1 MRQSLTRG
9 QNFSIIIPLYNEEEI
24 VPVLIETVLSDVGHD
39 PDFLELVL
47 VDDGS
52 RDRTVEKV
60 LELSSNEPRIRLV
73 RHDRNRGLGAGI
85 RTGLQSA
92 RGDLILYTDA
102 DLPFDFSLIS
112 EIVRLGGPDRV
123 VSGYRLN
130 RGEGPRRWIFTK
142 AYNLLI
148 YLLCGLR
155 MRDVNFACKVIPRS
169 FAQQIQLKSE
179 GSFIDAE
186 LLLEASRC
194 GLSIQEY
201 PMTYYPR
208 TIGQSTLSSPKV
220 ILGIVKEMMIY
231 QMQSLTVPAA
241 PATPATPVRMDQ
253 RIELLM
259 RSPLI
264 RYGLGFLFAAIALTL
279 SLIFPASIYGL
290 SPFFPLAVLAV
301 SLYGGLKPGLLTASL
316 SWLMMNLV
324 MTPPMWVFSFNRH
337 EIPKAMTLI
346 CCVMVVNLPNT
357 LRKRANN
364 EKKAWAE
371 D

>member
-1 MRQSLTRG
+1 MRQSLTKG

-24 VPVLIETVLSDVGHD
+24 VPILIETVFREVGNH

-52 RDRTVEKV
+52 RDRTVEKIQEV
-60 LELSSNEPRIRLV
+60 SNNEPRIRLV
-73 RHDRNRGLGAGI
+73 RHGQNRGLGAGI

-92 RGDLILYTDA
+92 HGDLILYTDA

-112 EIVRLGGPDRV
+112 EIVRLGGPDRI

-142 AYNLLI
+142 VYNFLI

-155 MRDVNFACKVIPRS
+155 MRDVNFACKVIPRR
-169 FAQQIQLKSE
+169 FARQIQLKSE

-186 LLLEASRC
+186 LLLEATRY
-194 GLSIQEY
+194 GLSIQEF

-231 QMQSLTVPAA
+231 QMQSLTA
-241 PATPATPVRMDQ
+241 PVRMDQ
-253 RIELLM
+253 RIELMM

-264 RYGLGFLFAAIALTL
+264 HYGLGFLFAIIALML

-316 SWLMMNLV
+316 SWLVMNVV
-324 MTPPMWVFSFNRH
+324 MTPPMWGLSINMH
-337 EIPKAMTLI
+337 EIPKAMTLL
-346 CCVMVVNLPNT
+346 CCVMLANLPNT

>member
-1 MRQSLTRG
+1 MRQSLTNG
-9 QNFSIIIPLYNEEEI
+9 QNFSIIIPMFNEEEI
-24 VPVLIETVLSDVGHD
+24 VPVLIETVLSEVGND

-52 RDRTVEKV
+52 RDRTVEKI
-60 LELSSNEPRIRLV
+60 LEFSSNEPRIRLV
-73 RHDRNRGLGAGI
+73 RHGRNRGLGAGI

-148 YLLCGLR
+148 YILCGLR

-169 FAQQIQLKSE
+169 FAQQIRLKSE

-231 QMQSLTVPAA
+231 QIESMAAPATPATPAA

-253 RIELLM
+253 RIELMM

-264 RYGLGFLFAAIALTL
+264 RYGLGFLFATIALML

-316 SWLMMNLV
+316 SWLIMNLM
-324 MTPPMWVFSFNRH
+324 MTPPMWAF
-337 EIPKAMTLI
+337 
-346 CCVMVVNLPNT
+346 
-357 LRKRANN
+357 
-364 EKKAWAE
+364 
-371 D
+371 